1 MPNLI
6 ISLIFLKL
14 IMIVCEH
21 LDITHSDN
29 GWRLNIPAKT
39 AGAIGIF
46 PGQNLFS
53 FLDHETGRM
62 ILSPLHLTS
71 MTNYFRFYLNDIRGS
86 LHNVTKIFSER
97 GLNILS
103 GGGFGFS
110 NIWVSEFLV
119 DFTGSDVKPE
129 TIMDEVSDLGGFVTN
144 REITELFPMGFKL
157 DSTFNAEKAKDGV
170 MVVSDKPA
178 ESKIKR
184 SNIGVVKAW
193 PRLRAIFIDF
203 FTPDTR
209 LVHLQ
214 AKIKDQPGSLM
225 ALSEAISSYVN
236 LGAIDEAHHAVASG
250 EWNAYGELLKGTSEE
265 LESAATK
272 LDSVINISVKN
283 LT

>member
-1 MPNLI
+1 
-6 ISLIFLKL
+6 
-14 IMIVCEH
+14 MIVCEH
-21 LDITHSDN
+21 LTIRHSEN
-29 GWRLNIPAKT
+29 GWKLNIPQKT

-53 FLDHETGRM
+53 FLEHDTGRM

-71 MTNYFRFYLNDIRGS
+71 MTNYFRFYLNDVRGS
-86 LHNVTKIFSER
+86 LLNVTKIFSDK

-119 DFTGSDVKPE
+119 DFSGSDISPE
-129 TIMDEVSDLGGFVTN
+129 KVMDEVSDLGGFVTN

-157 DSTFNAEKAKDGV
+157 DLTFNAETAPDGV
-170 MVVSDKPA
+170 MVVSKSPA
-178 ESKIKR
+178 ESKIRR
-184 SNIGVVKAW
+184 SKIGVVKAW

-203 FTPDTR
+203 FTPDTN
-209 LVHLQ
+209 LVHIQ
-214 AKIKDQPGSLM
+214 AKIEDQPGSLM

-250 EWNAYGELLKGTSEE
+250 EWNAYGELLKGTAEE
-265 LESAATK
+265 LMSKALE
-272 LDSVINISVKN
+272 LDNVINISVRS